1 MSESEIEVDDGN
13 FKTEVLES
21 PLPVLV
27 DFFATWCGPCR
38 MIAPTIEEIAKE
50 HQGKLKVCKVDI
62 DGAPD
67 FTSRYG
73 VLSVPTLVL
82 FKGGV
87 EIKRLMGAVPRPS
100 IDAMIAPYI

>member
-1 MSESEIEVDDGN
+1 MSEIEITVDDGN

-21 PLPVLV
+21 GLPVLV

-38 MIAPTIEEIAKE
+38 TIAPMVEEIAKE

-62 DGAPD
+62 DGAPES
-67 FTSRYG
+67 TSRCG

-82 FKGGV
+82 FKGRE
-87 EIKRLMGAVPRPS
+87 EIERLVGAVPRAS
-100 IDAMIAPYI
+100 IEKIIAPYV